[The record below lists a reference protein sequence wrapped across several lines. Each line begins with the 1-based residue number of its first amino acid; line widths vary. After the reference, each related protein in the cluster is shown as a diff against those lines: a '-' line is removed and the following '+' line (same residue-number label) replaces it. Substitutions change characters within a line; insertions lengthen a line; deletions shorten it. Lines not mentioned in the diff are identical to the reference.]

1 MFVKIK
7 KQYICQTKPL
17 RLKHSGQISY
27 IKKEKVDKIEV
38 SVQKYDDNTLY
49 RVNLYGD
56 AFREEGIL
64 FVDDFQKVTEFVEQF
79 DQTSSNFEV
88 E

>member
-17 RLKHSGQISY
+17 RLTYSGQISY

>member
-7 KQYICQTKPL
+7 KQYIYQSKPL
-17 RLKHSGQISY
+17 RLAYSGQISY
-27 IKKEKVDKIEV
+27 IKKEKVGKIEV

-56 AFREEGIL
+56 TFREEGIL

-79 DQTSSNFEV
+79 DKTSSNFEV

>member
-1 MFVKIK
+1 MFVKIR
-7 KQYICQTKPL
+7 KQYICQSRPL
-17 RLKHSGQISY
+17 TLENSCQISY
-27 IKKEKVDKIEV
+27 IKKEKVNKIEV
-38 SVQKYDDNTLY
+38 SSQKYDDNTLY
-49 RVNLYGD
+49 RVSLYGD
-56 AFREEGIL
+56 GFREEGIL